1 MHKVPRLIAT
11 FVFPQILLVG
21 DSGVGKSSLLMRFID
36 GDFSELQATIGEK
49 DIGIKLFF
57 FVCRRPT
64 FELNIHFKQPSKACL
79 NNACLRVGVDFKAKI
94 IDILDKSVKLTIWD
108 TAGQERFRTLTSCEF
123 CFL

>member
-57 FVCRRPT
+57 LSA
-64 FELNIHFKQPSKACL
+64 E
-79 NNACLRVGVDFKAKI
+79 
-94 IDILDKSVKLTIWD
+94 
-108 TAGQERFRTLTSCEF
+108 GQLLS
-123 CFL
+123 